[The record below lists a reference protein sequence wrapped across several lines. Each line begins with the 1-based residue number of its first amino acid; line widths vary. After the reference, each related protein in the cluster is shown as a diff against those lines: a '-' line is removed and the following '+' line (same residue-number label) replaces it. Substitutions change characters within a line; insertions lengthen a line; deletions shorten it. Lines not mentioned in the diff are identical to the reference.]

1 MPAVCSSLYLER
13 KHRLEYIEGGASRKG
28 RQTNRWTVVPG
39 DGGGEGRATTSDR
52 LPRVKTRARG
62 KRKNENRR
70 TDGRTLDKQGA
81 IEINREYC
89 EEYAQTRNTHS
100 SSPSTFST
108 PYPFFPSS
116 IPPVP
121 LSLSLSFS
129 LLPIPSMSPFSL
141 SFVRTRACSLFLT
154 FVARLASA
162 FTTALLF
169 FFTFTLTR
177 PELNLCPEM
186 FR

>member
-116 IPPVP
+116 IPLVP
-121 LSLSLSFS
+121 LSLSL
-129 LLPIPSMSPFSL
+129 LLPPSHPFDVPLFAFVCSNARVFPFPDL
-141 SFVRTRACSLFLT
+141 RRSFGIRFYNRAP
-154 FVARLASA
+154 
-162 FTTALLF
+162 LL
-169 FFTFTLTR
+169 LHVHAYPPR
-177 PELNLCPEM
+177 A
-186 FR
+186 

>member
-13 KHRLEYIEGGASRKG
+13 KHRLEYIYIYIWKVARAGK
-28 RQTNRWTVVPG
+28 G
-39 DGGGEGRATTSDR
+39 DGQIGGRSYLVTWRRRTGYDRPTDR

-100 SSPSTFST
+100 SSPSTFSST
-108 PYPFFPSS
+108 PYLPILSLLYS
-116 IPPVP
+116 
-121 LSLSLSFS
+121 SLSLPLS

-162 FTTALLF
+162 FTSAALLF
-169 FFTFTLTR
+169 FFVHASYPPR
-177 PELNLCPEM
+177 A
-186 FR
+186 